1 MKAGVRLIIN
11 ESGHAPGKGAIFK
24 MKGLEGIKVVELTS
38 YVAGPAC
45 PRILGEMGAEIMKI
59 EPFSGDEQRT
69 QGPGF
74 GMKRN
79 DIEDPA
85 FDMSSMNKNWLSVN
99 LKHPEGLGFVY
110 KMLESADIVITS
122 FRDKALVKLGLDY
135 EAVSKKFPH
144 IVYGHMRGYGERGPE
159 KDSKG
164 FDATAYS
171 ARGGL
176 ITSFPQKGENPV
188 NITVAFGDFNASV
201 ALTAGVLAAL
211 VNRQRTGRGD
221 KVVVNLYHMAVWGM
235 QLAMVSRQVG
245 AEYPRSRKAV
255 PCPTNNC
262 YKSRDGIWFLICN
275 GNYNKYFDVM
285 FTAFGLSHLVGN
297 KDYDTLEVIGEH
309 KRTAKVIEM
318 LDKAFAAKTFDEW
331 ETIFKQNEIPYQ
343 KCFTVDD
350 VLGDE
355 EAYANDILRP
365 VHYEAFGRRVIPTSP
380 VRLKSIGDPEL
391 RISKPI
397 GYHTRE
403 YMLRYG
409 YSEADIIRLEADGAV
424 KCHGITAFGAD
435 HI

>member
-1 MKAGVRLIIN
+1 MN
-11 ESGHAPGKGAIFK
+11 
-24 MKGLEGIKVVELTS
+24 GLTGIKVVELTS
-38 YVAGPAC
+38 YVAAPAC
-45 PRILGEMGAEIMKI
+45 PRILGEMGAEIIKI
-59 EPFSGDEQRT
+59 EPFTGDEQRT

-99 LKHPEGLGFVY
+99 LKNAAGLTFVY
-110 KMLESADIVITS
+110 KLIESADIVITS
-122 FRDKALVKLGLDY
+122 FRDKALLKLGLDY
-135 EAVSKKFPH
+135 ETISSKFPH

-176 ITSFPQKGENPV
+176 ITSFPQKGESPV
-188 NITVAFGDFNASV
+188 NVPAAFGDFNASI

-211 VNRQRTGRGD
+211 VNKQRTGRGD
-221 KVVVNLYHMAVWGM
+221 KVVVNLYHMAVWAM
-235 QLAMVSRQVG
+235 QIAMVSRQAG
-245 AEYPRSRKAV
+245 AEYPRSRKEV

-262 YKSRDGIWFLICN
+262 YKSKDGIWFLICN
-275 GNYNKYFDVM
+275 GNYNKYFAEMV
-285 FTAFGLSHLVGN
+285 TAFGLEQLVGN

-309 KRTAKVIEM
+309 KRTGEVIEM
-318 LDKAFAAKTFDEW
+318 LEAAFAKKTFAAW
-331 ETIFKQNEIPYQ
+331 EVIFKKHEIPYQ

-350 VLGDE
+350 VLADE

-365 VHYEAFGRRVIPTSP
+365 VYYQEFGRRVIPTSP
-380 VRLKSIGDPEL
+380 IRLKSIGDPEL
-391 RISKPI
+391 STSKPI

-403 YMLRYG
+403 YLLKYG
-409 YSEADIIRLEADGAV
+409 YGEADVARLEAAGAV
-424 KCHGITAFGAD
+424 RCFPGKL
-435 HI
+435 

>member
-11 ESGHAPGKGAIFK
+11 ESEHAPGKGAIFK

-99 LKHPEGLGFVY
+99 LKHPEGLEFVY

-135 EAVSKKFPH
+135 ESVSKKFPH

-176 ITSFPQKGENPV
+176 ITSFPQKGESPV

-211 VNRQRTGRGD
+211 VNRQRTGKGD

-245 AEYPRSRKAV
+245 AEYPRSRKEV

-309 KRTAKVIEM
+309 KRTAEVIEM
-318 LDKAFAAKTFDEW
+318 LDKAFAAKNFDEW

-355 EAYANDILRP
+355 EAYANDILRS
-365 VHYEAFGRRVIPTSP
+365 VHYEAFGSRVIPTSP
-380 VRLKSIGDPEL
+380 IRLKSVGDPEL

-397 GYHTRE
+397 GYHTHE

-409 YSEADIIRLEADGAV
+409 YSEADIARLEASGAV
-424 KCHGITAFGAD
+424 KCHQTNGTR
-435 HI
+435 HS